1 MNVFDDD
8 GDLAERMMREA
19 HIVAQLEHPGIVPI
33 HDLGTLPD
41 GRVFYAMKYVQ
52 GRTLDQYVR
61 AGRPLPD
68 LLRVFQRVCEAVAF
82 AHSFGVI
89 HRDLKPENVMVGAF
103 GEVLVMDWGVAKV
116 LNARGSITSF
126 SELSEEEKNDGV
138 ELTAEQS
145 PTLIRRLGGS
155 SDSETAHGVVVGTPA
170 YMAPEQALGDN
181 RRLDTRTDVYALGA
195 ILYFILTGRPPFE
208 SASGNEL
215 RSRILGSGPLPP
227 RKVAS
232 GIARALEAVC
242 LKAMTRNPEERYAS
256 AQELASDVAAF
267 VDGMPVTAY
276 RENVFERAARL
287 VARNRFLVI
296 LILAYLIMRVLV
308 LIFLGR

>member
-1 MNVFDDD
+1 
-8 GDLAERMMREA
+8 
-19 HIVAQLEHPGIVPI
+19 
-33 HDLGTLPD
+33 
-41 GRVFYAMKYVQ
+41 
-52 GRTLDQYVR
+52 
-61 AGRPLPD
+61 
-68 LLRVFQRVCEAVAF
+68 
-82 AHSFGVI
+82 
-89 HRDLKPENVMVGAF
+89 
-103 GEVLVMDWGVAKV
+103 
-116 LNARGSITSF
+116 
-126 SELSEEEKNDGV
+126 
-138 ELTAEQS
+138 
-145 PTLIRRLGGS
+145 
-155 SDSETAHGVVVGTPA
+155 
-170 YMAPEQALGDN
+170 MAPEQALGDN

-195 ILYFILTGRPPFE
+195 ILYFIMTGRAPFE